1 MSSALFWG
9 SVGVLVPLMSN
20 SLRKLPLMRRTFG
33 EGMTAGWPS
42 DGGGPLP
49 TLALRVDSGHER
61 LEGGVGETGP
71 WEHVL
76 AFGGGIVFG
85 NGVNSA
91 TVYMEDNLE
100 RVRSA
105 RAAAEATMAMR
116 RAVAAEEPATA
127 PPAPAPTVS
136 GE

>member
-33 EGMTAGWPS
+33 EGVTVGWPS

-61 LEGGVGETGP
+61 LEGGLGETGK
-71 WEHVL
+71 
-76 AFGGGIVFG
+76 
-85 NGVNSA
+85 
-91 TVYMEDNLE
+91 
-100 RVRSA
+100 
-105 RAAAEATMAMR
+105 
-116 RAVAAEEPATA
+116 
-127 PPAPAPTVS
+127 VS
-136 GE
+136 